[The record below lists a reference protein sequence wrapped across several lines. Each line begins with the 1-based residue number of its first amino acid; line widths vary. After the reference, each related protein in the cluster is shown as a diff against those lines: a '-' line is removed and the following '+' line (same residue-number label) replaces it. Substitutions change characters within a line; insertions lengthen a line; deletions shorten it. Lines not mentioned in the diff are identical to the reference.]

1 MTKIKYKPV
10 KNTEIAKVVGKTEGA
25 VRAAKKNN
33 EELYNSYLE
42 EFKLKTYPFITIDE
56 YVKFTNT
63 SKALLQTKIDS
74 KIIPALET
82 EIKDYRGNVVGKNT
96 LVPYCANKIEDLRDD
111 YTFKASKVISVT
123 NRKGGVAKTT
133 NAINIGT
140 MAAMLGYNVLFIDY
154 DTQANASQSFGLRP
168 KFEIEKNII
177 DLVLEVGK
185 GAGRETVADNIFNL
199 QKKLKTIGKF
209 DVLPNSGDKETQEK
223 AINISK
229 ELLMYST
236 SFKALDMLIDLV
248 RDDYDLIIIDTP
260 PNDKDS
266 LTMVT
271 MATDYFIFSYKP
283 DARSIDGIPMLFSN
297 LKEELEPIY
306 KMHKKDTIK
315 IIGGIISDYNP
326 KINLNQDMAEQ
337 AEEDFSNYIKKYNLP
352 KEWTIFKQKI
362 EHLQKF
368 SKIQERLNLGSL
380 ISPAS
385 LGEKLSVSETK
396 AIRNYLDIVN
406 ELMERILI
414 DLYSKW
420 KK

>member
-56 YVKFTNT
+56 YVKSTNA
-63 SKALLQTKIDS
+63 SKTLLKTKIDN

-82 EIKDYRGNVVGKNT
+82 EIKDFRGNVLEESI

-111 YTFKASKVISVT
+111 YKTFNKSKVISVT

-236 SFKALDMLIDLV
+236 SFKALDMLIELV
-248 RDDYDLIIIDTP
+248 RDDYDLIVIDTP

-326 KINLNQDMAEQ
+326 KIILNQDMAEQ

-352 KEWTIFKQKI
+352 KEWTIFNQKI

-368 SKIQERLNLGSL
+368 SKIQERLNLGTL

-385 LGEKLSVSETK
+385 LNEKLSVSETK

-414 DLYSKW
+414 DLYSK
-420 KK
+420 

>member
-1 MTKIKYKPV
+1 MTKINYRPV
-10 KNTEIAKVVGKTEGA
+10 KNTEIAKAVGKTEGTI
-25 VRAAKKNN
+25 RAAKKNN
-33 EELYNSYLE
+33 IKLYNNYLE
-42 EFKLKTYPFITIDE
+42 DFQLKTYPFISIDE
-56 YVKFTNT
+56 YVKATNS
-63 SKALLQTKIDS
+63 SKVLLKTKIEN
-74 KIIPALET
+74 KTIPALKRET
-82 EIKDYRGNVVGKNT
+82 KDFRENLLKKDI
-96 LVPYCANKIEDLRDD
+96 LVPYCINKIEDLKDD
-111 YTFKASKVISVT
+111 YKSFNISKVISIT

-133 NAINIGT
+133 NAINLGT

-168 KFEIEKNII
+168 KFEIEKNIV

-185 GAGRETVADNIFNL
+185 GADDKVVKENIFHL

-236 SFKALDMLIDLV
+236 SFKALDMLISLV
-248 RDDYDLIIIDTP
+248 RDDYDLIVIDTP

-337 AEEDFSNYIKKYNLP
+337 AKEEFESYIAKYNLP
-352 KEWTIFKQKI
+352 KEWKIFNKKI

-368 SKIQERLNLGSL
+368 SKIQERLNLGTL

-385 LGEKLSVSETK
+385 LNEKLSVSELK

-406 ELMERILI
+406 STIERILI
-414 DLYSKW
+414 DMYSK
-420 KK
+420 KA